1 LNLSSS
7 FYENIKIYFRNKEKL
22 HTFVEDISL
31 FSTKGLSSNIKIFV
45 MKHFFL
51 IICIFS
57 IIFATSCSSGT
68 HYIAQ
73 KDVPSAVIYAFKSKY
88 PDGKVQKWE
97 LEKEGLW
104 EVYFKDYGKNREAY
118 FRTDG
123 TFVKVE

>member
-1 LNLSSS
+1 
-7 FYENIKIYFRNKEKL
+7 
-22 HTFVEDISL
+22 
-31 FSTKGLSSNIKIFV
+31 

-57 IIFATSCSSGT
+57 TIFATSCSTG
-68 HYIAQ
+68 HYVSQ
-73 KDVPSAVIYAFKSKY
+73 KDMPSAVIYAFKSKY

-104 EVYFKDYGKNREAY
+104 AVYFKDYGRNREAF

>member
-1 LNLSSS
+1 
-7 FYENIKIYFRNKEKL
+7 
-22 HTFVEDISL
+22 
-31 FSTKGLSSNIKIFV
+31 

-57 IIFATSCSSGT
+57 TIFATSCGSTS
-68 HYIAQ
+68 HYISQ

-104 EVYFKDYGKNREAY
+104 EVYFKDYGKAREAY